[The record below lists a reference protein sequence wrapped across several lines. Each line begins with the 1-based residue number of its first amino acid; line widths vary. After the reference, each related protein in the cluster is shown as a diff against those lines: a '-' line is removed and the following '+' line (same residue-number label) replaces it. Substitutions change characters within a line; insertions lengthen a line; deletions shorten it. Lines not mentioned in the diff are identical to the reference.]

1 MEQVNRVR
9 VLFHSLLLTCG
20 SGRLFF
26 CASATHVLVFLL
38 AAVLSSCRGIM
49 LVETGPKIVAFV
61 GETILLPCITTINS
75 EVPTVEWTKEGLF
88 PNTAFLYR
96 DGCETFEM
104 KNPVFQYR
112 TNLIVHKLH
121 DGNLS
126 MVISNVQLNDSGNY
140 QCAIRRNRKKKI
152 ITRLEL
158 FVGAVSEPKLSVV
171 PGVGGGLTLQCEARC
186 WFPEPT
192 ITFLDSH
199 GNEISAE
206 DPKRDGN
213 SPGCLAVTRR
223 VTLHTATNR
232 VTCRVQQPEINQ
244 IRDSEIYI
252 PDEYLRSCTVNVVI
266 SIAVTILLVTITC
279 ALVYFI
285 VKRCCS
291 SVGGQKLSV
300 NGVSINQLPKEM
312 NESTPSPDTPP
323 SESSNDST
331 SSPGI
336 SNPSNSST
344 QESPQRNNNLK
355 PETSTS
361 RSRPNSDRLSQTT
374 GGDSEPAGSTQNA
387 VASSQTQRSSQD
399 SNSALSANSDNVF
412 SNSPSHSKELHFV
425 SNARCGSTARPQRR
439 HTHSPDAEPLI
450 CI

>member
-38 AAVLSSCRGIM
+38 TAVLSSCRGIM

-112 TNLIVHKLH
+112 TNLIRHKLH

-140 QCAIRRNRKKKI
+140 RCAIRRNRKKKI

-192 ITFLDSH
+192 ITFLDSQ

-244 IRDSEIYI
+244 IRHSEIYI
-252 PDEYLRSCTVNVVI
+252 P
-266 SIAVTILLVTITC
+266 
-279 ALVYFI
+279 
-285 VKRCCS
+285 
-291 SVGGQKLSV
+291 VGGQKPSV

-312 NESTPSPDTPP
+312 DESTPSPDTPP

-336 SNPSNSST
+336 SNPSNPST
-344 QESPQRNNNLK
+344 LKSPQRNNNLK

-361 RSRPNSDRLSQTT
+361 SSRPNSDRLSQTT

-387 VASSQTQRSSQD
+387 AASSQTQRSSQD
-399 SNSALSANSDNVF
+399 SNSALSANSDDVF

-425 SNARCGSTARPQRR
+425 SNARRGSTARPQRR
-439 HTHSPDAEPLI
+439 HTHSPEAEPLI
-450 CI
+450 SI